1 MKIQYH
7 KMIKLF
13 IHKSEQSRIKNIFEF
28 LARTNSKVYLTPE
41 GLDYSNAHGLGKI
54 HKDFFI
60 NYAVAGTKRITILD
74 DSKVMKVWIKNWK
87 LKENALVE
95 INF

>member
-1 MKIQYH
+1 
-7 KMIKLF
+7 MIKLF
-13 IHKSEQSRIKNIFEF
+13 IHKSEQGRIKNIFEF

-41 GLDYSNAHGLGKI
+41 GLDYSNANGIGKI

-74 DSKVMKVWIKNWK
+74 DSKAMKVWIKNWK
-87 LKENALVE
+87 IKENALVE

>member
-1 MKIQYH
+1 MTKIN
-7 KMIKLF
+7 MIKLF

-41 GLDYSNAHGLGKI
+41 GLDYSNAHGIGKI

-74 DSKVMKVWIKNWK
+74 DSKAMKVWIKNWK

>member
-1 MKIQYH
+1 
-7 KMIKLF
+7 MIKLF
-13 IHKSEQSRIKNIFEF
+13 IHNSEQGRIKNIFEF

-41 GLDYSNAHGLGKI
+41 GLDYSNAHGIGKI

>member
-1 MKIQYH
+1 
-7 KMIKLF
+7 MIKLF

-41 GLDYSNAHGLGKI
+41 GLDYSNAHGIGKI

-60 NYAVAGTKRITILD
+60 NYAVARTKRITIMD
-74 DSKVMKVWIKNWK
+74 NKVNFRKWLKSWK
-87 LKENALVE
+87 TKENALTE
-95 INF
+95 IKL